1 MKSRKHH
8 LSQLIKRWKQAELLD
23 DIKKAPR
30 IIRKAGKH
38 AKKMTQNIA
47 NKVENV
53 MNTSLNL
60 RAKKKVP
67 EQKLRQTL
75 ITQIDL
81 ALDSSSPDIVAEVEQ
96 KLRQTLITQ
105 IDLALDSSSPDI
117 VAEVAIAIF
126 LKYLYEQWKS
136 GDVDLGEVYRNLRD
150 CESESAVSGGC

>member
-53 MNTSLNL
+53 MNASLNL
-60 RAKKKVP
+60 RTEKKVP
-67 EQKLRQTL
+67 EQRLRQTL

-81 ALDSSSPDIVAEVEQ
+81 V
-96 KLRQTLITQ
+96 
-105 IDLALDSSSPDI
+105 LDSSSPDI

>member
-67 EQKLRQTL
+67 EQR
-75 ITQIDL
+75 
-81 ALDSSSPDIVAEVEQ
+81 
-96 KLRQTLITQ
+96 LRQTLITQ

>member
-53 MNTSLNL
+53 MNTPLNL

-67 EQKLRQTL
+67 
-75 ITQIDL
+75 
-81 ALDSSSPDIVAEVEQ
+81 EQ